1 MAPGDLSRDQLVA
14 LVERIRR
21 ADDAE
26 QDWLV
31 GHFEVNVLHPHA
43 SSFIFFPEY
52 ELGPEYEGRTLSA
65 EKVVDHVLAY
75 KPIELG
81 PADD

>member
-1 MAPGDLSRDQLVA
+1 MAPGDLSREQLVA
-14 LVERIRR
+14 LVERIRT
-21 ADDAE
+21 ADDTE

-31 GHFEVNVLHPHA
+31 GHFEANVLHPRA

-52 ELGPEYEGRTLSA
+52 ELGTEYEGKRLSA
-65 EKVVDHVLAY
+65 EEVVDHVLAY

-81 PADD
+81 PAE